1 MDKTNLYETIF
12 RRKSIRK
19 FDLAPLDENTL
30 NEISDCLQTLEPLHE
45 NIKIEFKIISPD
57 LVKRRMMKKAPHY
70 IAVFSEV
77 KEGYLSNVGFMLQQ
91 MDLFLSANGLG
102 SCWQGIPTLKKEAL
116 ESSNL
121 KFIILMPFGNPQE
134 TLHRTNISEFKRKP
148 LKEISDIKGADD
160 ILEAARIAPTATNA
174 QSWFFTGD
182 NNLIHAYYIEPGRVK
197 GLLTKKYP
205 PMDVGIGL
213 YHLKLAGEHFG
224 RAPEIIFDKNVVKNL
239 KKEYNYVASLKLNK

>member
-1 MDKTNLYETIF
+1 MEKNTLYETIF
-12 RRKSIRK
+12 KRKSIRK
-19 FDLAPLDENTL
+19 FDLTPLDENTL
-30 NEISDCLQTLEPLHE
+30 KEIADSLQTLEPLHK
-45 NIKIEFKIISPD
+45 NIKIEFKILSPD

-91 MDLFLSANGLG
+91 MDLFLSANEIGA
-102 SCWQGIPTLKKEAL
+102 CWQGIPTLKKEAL

-121 KFIILMPFGNPQE
+121 KFIILMPFGKAQE

-148 LKEISDIKGADD
+148 LNEITDIKGADD
-160 ILEAARIAPTATNA
+160 ILEAARVAPTATNA

-182 NNLIHAYYIEPGRVK
+182 KNLIHACYIEPGRVK

-213 YHLKLAGEHFG
+213 YHMKLAGEHFG
-224 RAPEIIFDKNVVKNL
+224 REPEIIFDKNMVKNL
-239 KKEYNYVASLKLNK
+239 KKEYNYVASLKLSE

>member
-1 MDKTNLYETIF
+1 MDKADLYETIF
-12 RRKSIRK
+12 KRKSIRK
-19 FDLAPLDENTL
+19 FDLNPLDENTL
-30 NEISDCLQTLEPLHE
+30 KEISDRLQRLEPLHD
-45 NIKIEFKIISPD
+45 NIKIEFKILSPD

-70 IAVFSEV
+70 IVVFSEV

-102 SCWQGIPTLKKEAL
+102 ACWQGIPTLKKEAL

-121 KFIILMPFGNPQE
+121 KFIILMPFGTPQE
-134 TLHRTNISEFKRKP
+134 TLHRINISEFKRKP
-148 LKEISDIKGADD
+148 LKEITDIKGADD

-182 NNLIHAYYIEPGRVK
+182 KNLIHACYIEPGRIK

-224 RAPEIIFDKNVVKNL
+224 RKPEIIFDKNLAKNL
-239 KKEYNYVASLKLNK
+239 KKEYNYVASLKLNE